1 MSLHRFLRY
10 TLLGLVAFIALAAEP
25 TPQPRAKEE
34 VKVCVLA
41 VLATDQNNKIDKRVE
56 CIAKE
61 VQKKEPTLTGF
72 RMATTNCKPLTAG
85 ARESFPL
92 VEGEVASV
100 LVEGK
105 CKGDRVRL
113 TVKAPLMGEITYS
126 TTCGKYFPIVT
137 RYQTKDRDRLIIA
150 VMVKPECKGK

>member
-1 MSLHRFLRY
+1 M
-10 TLLGLVAFIALAAEP
+10 LLTQQLFVPLALSCLFAAAPPADTADE
-25 TPQPRAKEE
+25 TR
-34 VKVCVLA
+34 VCVVA
-41 VLATDQNNKIDKRVE
+41 IIATDRNTTVDEKIK

-100 LVEGK
+100 VVDGK
-105 CKGDRVRL
+105 CKGERVRL
-113 TVKAPLMGEITYS
+113 TVKAPLMGEIT
-126 TTCGKYFPIVT
+126 
-137 RYQTKDRDRLIIA
+137 
-150 VMVKPECKGK
+150 

>member
-1 MSLHRFLRY
+1 MLFNQQLSLPLA
-10 TLLGLVAFIALAAEP
+10 LSCLLAAAPAADTADE
-25 TPQPRAKEE
+25 TR
-34 VKVCVLA
+34 VCVVA
-41 VLATDQNNKIDKRVE
+41 IIATDRNTTVDEKIK

-61 VQKKEPTLTGF
+61 VQKKEPALTGF

-85 ARESFPL
+85 AKESFPL

-100 LVEGK
+100 VVEGK
-105 CKGDRVRL
+105 CKGERVRL

-137 RYQTKDRDRLIIA
+137 RYQTKDKDRLIIA

>member
-1 MSLHRFLRY
+1 MLFNQQLSFPLALSC
-10 TLLGLVAFIALAAEP
+10 LLATAPPAD
-25 TPQPRAKEE
+25 RADETR
-34 VKVCVLA
+34 VCVVA
-41 VLATDQNNKIDKRVE
+41 IIATDRNTTVDEKIK

-85 ARESFPL
+85 AKESFPL
-92 VEGEVASV
+92 IEGEVASV
-100 LVEGK
+100 VVEGK
-105 CKGDRVRL
+105 CKGERVRL

-137 RYQTKDRDRLIIA
+137 RYQTKDKDRLIIA

>member
-1 MSLHRFLRY
+1 MLFNHQLSLPLA
-10 TLLGLVAFIALAAEP
+10 LSCLLAAAPAADTADE
-25 TPQPRAKEE
+25 TR
-34 VKVCVLA
+34 VCVVA
-41 VLATDQNNKIDKRVE
+41 IIATDRNTTVDEKIK

-137 RYQTKDRDRLIIA
+137 RYQTKDKDRLIIA
-150 VMVKPECKGK
+150 IMVKPECKGK